1 MKTLA
6 LVFCTL
12 FIPLMGV
19 AQEEVPHRISTN
31 YVGKLATEADKLLG
45 KADEAFD
52 NEDYDTAFK
61 YYQKVPKLAIQML
74 ILVLEDAMPMVWA
87 QYLMLKMHYIGTRKL
102 LMQVQLQGNT
112 ILAFFILKVGT
123 VKNPIRKRVQSGSL
137 KLQMD
142 VEPWAMFYIGNCY
155 KRGDGVEKN
164 IDEAIRWYKK
174 AAEYG
179 DEDAPLLL
187 KELGAEMPENTE

>member
-1 MKTLA
+1 
-6 LVFCTL
+6 
-12 FIPLMGV
+12 MGV

-61 YYQKVPKLAIQML
+61 YYQKAAEAGNIDAYTGLGRCYAYGLGVVFNAQNALHWYQKAAYAGSALGQYYL
-74 ILVLEDAMPMVWA
+74 GILYFEGWNGEKPDKKKGLEWLFKAA
-87 QYLMLKMHYIGTRKL
+87 NGC
-102 LMQVQLQGNT
+102 
-112 ILAFFILKVGT
+112 
-123 VKNPIRKRVQSGSL
+123 
-137 KLQMD
+137 
-142 VEPWAMFYIGNCY
+142 EPWAMFYIGNCY

>member
-61 YYQKVPKLAIQML
+61 
-74 ILVLEDAMPMVWA
+74 
-87 QYLMLKMHYIGTRKL
+87 
-102 LMQVQLQGNT
+102 
-112 ILAFFILKVGT
+112 
-123 VKNPIRKRVQSGSL
+123 
-137 KLQMD
+137 
-142 VEPWAMFYIGNCY
+142 
-155 KRGDGVEKN
+155 
-164 IDEAIRWYKK
+164 
-174 AAEYG
+174 
-179 DEDAPLLL
+179 
-187 KELGAEMPENTE
+187 